1 MTELLV
7 RVPPETPPDARVFL
21 SGSASALGPW
31 RADGFP
37 LDRRGE
43 QFFGGTI
50 PISDDGHLDYLI
62 TLGSWRLVE
71 AHPAGLERGPR
82 RLTASAK
89 MVGIS
94 VSDWGRHSVRYH
106 HRFYSE
112 NLNNHRTMSV
122 YVPPGYESEPDRRF
136 PVMYMHDG
144 QNLFDAATAFGGV
157 CWEADETCERL
168 VRSGR
173 IEPVILVGIANTQ
186 QRIREYGPTG
196 RRARGTSRSF
206 RYGKFIVEELKP
218 FIDRTYRT
226 NPIREH
232 TAIGGS
238 SMGGLIS
245 LFLAQWYPDTFGMCM
260 ALSPSLWWD
269 RDLFLR
275 LLPADHRRLRET
287 KFWIATGT
295 EEGNSPAGKREQVRR
310 VRRLAMHLES
320 SGLRDGVDYCF
331 RETPGGQ
338 HNERNWGRQFE
349 SMLEHFFPVRAR
361 QRRGWDSNP

>member
-7 RVPPETPPDARVFL
+7 RVPPETPTDARLFL
-21 SGSASALGPW
+21 AGSAINLGPW
-31 RADGFP
+31 KADALP
-37 LDRRGE
+37 LTRRGLHT
-43 QFFGGTI
+43 FGASIEI
-50 PISDDGHLDYLI
+50 PTNGHLDYLI
-62 TLGSWRLVE
+62 TRGSWRLVE
-71 AHPAGLERGPR
+71 SHPAGLERGPR
-82 RLTASAK
+82 WLRPSAT
-89 MVGIS
+89 MAGIN

-106 HRFYSE
+106 HHFYSD
-112 NLNNHRTMSV
+112 NLRNRRTICV
-122 YVPPGYESEPDRRF
+122 YVPPGYDREPSRPF
-136 PVMYMHDG
+136 PVMYLHDG
-144 QNLFDAATAFGGV
+144 QNLFDAVTAFGGV
-157 CWEADETCERL
+157 PWEADETCERL

-196 RRARGTSRSF
+196 RRSRGTSRSF

-245 LFLAQWYPDTFGMCM
+245 LFLAQWYPHVFGMCM

-275 LLPADHRRLRET
+275 NWPADPAWLRET
-287 KFWIATGT
+287 RFWIGMGT
-295 EEGNSPAGKREQVRR
+295 EEGGSPAGKREQVRR
-310 VRRLAMHLES
+310 VRRLAVLLDS
-320 SGLRDGVDYCF
+320 SGLSDGLDYCF
-331 RETPGGQ
+331 REVPGGH
-338 HNERNWGRQFE
+338 HNERDWGRLFE
-349 SMLEHFFPVRAR
+349 PVLEHFFRAR
-361 QRRGWDSNP
+361 R